1 MSNFGGAGGAEYEFI
16 TQDHATSIQMKLA
29 RRACLERN
37 ISRCPDFIRLDMSSA
52 HRNTRLARLAGKS
65 GRRRAS
71 PCGDTG
77 DGTNEQLK
85 SIAFAITL
93 VAQTHSAAGPRP
105 LAEAR
110 GSRARNTGFY
120 ITFHV
125 CAGIIKR
132 ESPRSSGRARGKKP
146 RPPARTR
153 LSPLH
158 ARQDGFLERRERESC
173 LDTYG
178 HSIK

>member
-1 MSNFGGAGGAEYEFI
+1 MLRAQYIPVSRLHPSRYVIGSSK
-16 TQDHATSIQMKLA
+16 HAPRAA
-29 RRACLERN
+29 RREKC
-37 ISRCPDFIRLDMSSA
+37 
-52 HRNTRLARLAGKS
+52 
-65 GRRRAS
+65 RRAS